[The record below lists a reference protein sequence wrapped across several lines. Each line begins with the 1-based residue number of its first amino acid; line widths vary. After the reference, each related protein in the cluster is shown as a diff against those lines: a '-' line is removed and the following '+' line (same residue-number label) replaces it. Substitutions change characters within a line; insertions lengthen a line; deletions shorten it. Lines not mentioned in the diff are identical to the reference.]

1 MPQCIDKQLLCR
13 QFQRAANSYEQQALI
28 QQRTAEHLLDLLAQ
42 HGGTTPPQRVLEIGC
57 CTGLLTRRLIER
69 VKGMKELVLN
79 DIVPDF
85 AARMNI
91 AALAPSIR
99 LLPGDIENLPLPGTF
114 NLIISSSTFHWLH
127 DLDHLLAQ
135 LAVALEPSGTLAFS
149 LYGPDNLREID
160 ELTGI
165 GLEYLSLP
173 EIETIVRR
181 HFKLL
186 HSSSQQEILYFT
198 SPQEV
203 LHHLRQT
210 GVNAIN
216 RSPWSRT
223 RLQHFSAEYRQRFST
238 ASGVSLTYQPLY
250 FVARSTHHR

>member
-1 MPQCIDKQLLCR
+1 
-13 QFQRAANSYEQQALI
+13 
-28 QQRTAEHLLDLLAQ
+28 
-42 HGGTTPPQRVLEIGC
+42 
-57 CTGLLTRRLIER
+57 
-69 VKGMKELVLN
+69 
-79 DIVPDF
+79 
-85 AARMNI
+85 
-91 AALAPSIR
+91 
-99 LLPGDIENLPLPGTF
+99 
-114 NLIISSSTFHWLH
+114 
-127 DLDHLLAQ
+127 
-135 LAVALEPSGTLAFS
+135 TLAFS

-186 HSSSQQEILYFT
+186 HSSSQQEILRFT

-203 LHHLRQT
+203 LYHLRQT

-250 FVARSTHHR
+250 FVARSTHAS

>member
-1 MPQCIDKQLLCR
+1 MANLDFFTLYRDIIAIPSISSTDPAWDQSNQGVIQLLADWFT
-13 QFQRAANSYEQQALI
+13 QLGFHIEI
-28 QQRTAEHLLDLLAQ
+28 
-42 HGGTTPPQRVLEIGC
+42 TP
-57 CTGLLTRRLIER
+57 
-69 VKGMKELVLN
+69 
-79 DIVPDF
+79 
-85 AARMNI
+85 I
-91 AALAPSIR
+91 A
-99 LLPGDIENLPLPGTF
+99 DLPGTF

-127 DLDHLLAQ
+127 NLDHLLAQ
-135 LAVALEPSGTLAFS
+135 LAVALEPGGTLAFS

-165 GLEYLSLP
+165 GLKYLSLP

-223 RLQHFSAEYRQRFST
+223 QLQHFSAEYRQRFST
-238 ASGVSLTYQPLY
+238 DSGVSLTYQPLY
-250 FVARSTHHR
+250 FIARSTHAS